1 MRGQSLRRRWIGSF
15 GSTRMPESDTATR
28 LTGIR
33 DKALHFMMKASGKRD
48 SVMFEMLANDLTF
61 AIDAIRQQ
69 APINGR
75 GGMDAV
81 KAIGLARF
89 ALEEVQSE
97 FLLEGWIEGVVE
109 QALDATSPWGVSTAV
124 VGNA

>member
-1 MRGQSLRRRWIGSF
+1 
-15 GSTRMPESDTATR
+15 MPEPDTATR

-69 APINGR
+69 GPINGR

-81 KAIGLARF
+81 KAIGIARF
-89 ALEEVQSE
+89 ALEEVQAE
-97 FLLEGWIEGVVE
+97 FLLEGPIECIIE

-124 VGNA
+124 AGNA